1 MESALELAARI
12 RRGEVTSEALVAE
25 RLARIDA
32 LNPLLQAF
40 TDVTARRAL
49 RAARRKDRAPSD
61 APFHGVP
68 IGVKDLNLVRG
79 TFTRFGS
86 DAYRWLV
93 APFDDPLTQAIR
105 RAGFVI
111 LGKLA
116 TSEFGT
122 VPVTEPSVHAPTRNP
137 WSPDRTSGGS
147 SGGSASAVAAGL
159 LPIAHA
165 SDGGGSIRIPA
176 AFCHLFG
183 YKSSRGLN
191 QFLDKR
197 IDRVSLTVEG
207 CVSHTVDDAVAFTR
221 ALGSALPDL
230 PPVPSRLRI
239 GLAVEG
245 GVGPTGAPHADAARR
260 VASALAA
267 LGHEVVEQPPLAG
280 AVEEFLPM
288 WARMAADIPLLRES
302 AVQPVTRW
310 LREQGRATTHDDA
323 SRAHASLS
331 ARIDAWCGDLDL
343 WVTPTVG
350 GPPPRVGTMDGLAP
364 RDAFAAI
371 APIGQYTA
379 PFNVSGQPAATLPAG
394 LDDDGLPIGVQLV
407 ARRGQDA
414 LLLAVCRHLEAE
426 LPWRGRAPV
435 LARR

>member
-25 RLARIDA
+25 RIERIAA

-49 RAARRKDRAPSD
+49 RAARHKDRHPTD

-93 APFDDPLTQAIR
+93 SPIDDPLTQAVR

-122 VPVTEPSVHAPTRNP
+122 VPITEPRVHAPTRNP

-191 QFLDKR
+191 QFLAKR
-197 IDRVSLTVEG
+197 VDRVGLSVEG
-207 CVSHTVDDAVAFTR
+207 CVAHTVDDAVAFTR
-221 ALGSALPDL
+221 ALGGALPEL
-230 PPVPSRLRI
+230 PPVPARLRV

-245 GVGPTGAPHADAARR
+245 GVGPTGAPFAAAARR
-260 VASALAA
+260 VAAALASM
-267 LGHEVVEQPPLAG
+267 GHEVVELAPLAG
-280 AVEEFLPM
+280 SVDEFLPM
-288 WARMAADIPLLRES
+288 WARMAADIPILRES
-302 AVQPVTRW
+302 TLQPVTRW
-310 LREQGRATTHDDA
+310 LRERGRVLTHDDA
-323 SRAHASLS
+323 ARAHAALS
-331 ARIDAWCGDLDL
+331 ARVEAWAGDLDL

-350 GPPPRVGTMDGLAP
+350 GPPPVVGAMDGLAP
-364 RDAFAAI
+364 ESAFAAI
-371 APIGQYTA
+371 APLGQYTA
-379 PFNVSGQPAATLPAG
+379 PFNVSGQPAANVPAG
-394 LDDDGLPIGVQLV
+394 LTDEGLPIGVQV
-407 ARRGQDA
+407 VGRRGEDA
-414 LLLAVCRHLEAE
+414 ALLAVCRRLEVE
-426 LPWRGRAPV
+426 LPWRGRRPV